1 MMGLHITEF
10 KHLMFGIKITTGAKA
25 PLNKSI
31 MKHNRHEE
39 EMRYYKIT
47 ADIQRKVAEFKPKK
61 QLKLSHTVTPFMVGN
76 KWKASTTDHKPE
88 LKRRF
93 H

>member
-1 MMGLHITEF
+1 
-10 KHLMFGIKITTGAKA
+10 
-25 PLNKSI
+25 

-39 EMRYYKIT
+39 EMRYDKIT
-47 ADIQRKVAEFKPKK
+47 ADIQRKVAEWKPEQPKL
-61 QLKLSHTVTPFMVGN
+61 QLSHTVKPWYYGS
-76 KWKASTTDHKPE
+76 KLCTTIIDHKPE

>member
-1 MMGLHITEF
+1 
-10 KHLMFGIKITTGAKA
+10 
-25 PLNKSI
+25 

-39 EMRYYKIT
+39 EMRYDKIT

-61 QLKLSHTVTPFMVGN
+61 QLNLSHTVTPFMVGN